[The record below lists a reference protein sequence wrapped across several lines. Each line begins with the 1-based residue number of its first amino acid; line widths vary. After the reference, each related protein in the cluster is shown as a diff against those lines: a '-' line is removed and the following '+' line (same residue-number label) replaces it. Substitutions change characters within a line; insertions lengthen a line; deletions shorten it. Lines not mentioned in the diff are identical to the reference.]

1 MHACTPES
9 CSSMEVD
16 PAAAQP
22 SPPARLTVNI
32 SRAPRRDLSVKSQ
45 RPPKLGS
52 RESKRNKSPPLPTAK
67 DKAKLPTTKSRV
79 ALVTSVKPLV
89 PAAER
94 RQPDFVAKPARKDA
108 DNEKASIVPDGAS
121 ASREGR
127 KFTVANVGN
136 NGRIFLRPTVRPA
149 NQRYP
154 QPTFVFPV
162 SPPGTAGFEPKVLAQ
177 HVREDASA
185 LGSQLTA
192 FSETPSPGVPLR
204 KAYFEHRTSLR
215 PGHRRAMSDSTIQES
230 SMAHEG
236 DTGAFKVII
245 SKPQDELKSKTAE
258 DIDVHG
264 HGYLQIAFP
273 SWKLG
278 TPRFSTRGTPFIR
291 GSSYAPT
298 EEYRLSTNS
307 IHRRSPLDRNSLHPD
322 SVTPGIATPSE
333 SHGQF
338 YSSTLLSPF
347 MASFSPQARLPTPPR
362 TTFVPTSIEITP
374 AMFDELTF
382 KPSCND
388 RSLVRLSPTSG
399 AVTAATPARLV
410 AEITSATFLDYELI
424 SDFFLSFRSFL
435 EPAALLC
442 MLVAR
447 FRWALAREDEVGT
460 VVRVRTFVAMRHWL
474 LNYFIDDFVVDY
486 QLRVSFCSL
495 INDFVSDLVSEGKH
509 IQPPM
514 KIVAELKKCWRR
526 ICAQYWDGPEFDA
539 MLGPEFPLTPGGI
552 AGHRDPK
559 LDPSFWD
566 TDTAPQLQ
574 ELVLSKTTRTRTSSF
589 HADVAQAGHVGSLLA
604 EDRRPGTPEQRPTDQ
619 LQRLQTSPTSV
630 ASLDVMSC
638 SFPARTT
645 KAAPAQIYSAHP
657 LTAHPVD
664 PSSIY
669 TPTDPVASTP
679 RALTGKRVRP
689 SHPHRRNVSQS
700 DSLHDHGSRDDK
712 VNHKNLELVVTMPY
726 AGSLVRGNLLP
737 PGQAFVDMGPPSTA
751 RDSRHTILQESM
763 QSALKEKP
771 SGSAMSSQGM
781 RRLMGSVRKALRT
794 RGGNTAASHSDFIL
808 LNSNTSRGV
817 TTNRVPGTAVIP
829 RSYDRL
835 TGLQHP
841 IRVDL
846 LGATVADHFKEA
858 VREEN
863 SIMSRDSQGR
873 AHAAKGGAEESEYS
887 PAIMD
892 NSDNVTEHGY
902 RPFSD
907 AGITMGSKS
916 IVIVDGTMPLDFATM
931 AGAIHGTIPG
941 FNNSA
946 YSLSDDHMAASDLH
960 LTPPTTPPGNGPRGN
975 TPRRSSF
982 ILSQHVHQPSVA
994 SDPLPPFVPDLATLG
1009 RSPASEDAQDAASIM
1024 TATRNSEHRSRFVSQ
1039 SNRQSTR
1046 KPPSSFTRHHRR
1058 QMSSRSYRSKGSLAH
1073 RRWVSIHSAMGAESV
1088 RSFDAT
1094 SYSGASVVSEV
1105 MPPPLRV
1112 LRRRPG
1118 GDLRGVENVTD
1129 LDGPVLHRSR
1139 SDGSLTTYSESCR
1152 SPSFQIPRRNSSGF
1166 VDIVSGDYSHYRSEV
1181 FSLGAMADHAP
1192 KSRNTHF
1199 NTHSSKPIMRP
1210 SFEAE
1215 AQKLA
1220 QIPDDVDDDG
1230 GVESALLKLE
1240 GRYEKR
1246 PPRLSIDQS
1255 ATPVGDEPHE
1265 YMASD
1270 EVGLENQ
1277 QHRHKHVGEEA
1288 IGLVNTTAGATA
1300 QISLLMPRR
1309 SDVTSFLS
1317 EASRE
1322 SYNSIPLL
1330 DRDLT
1335 PEGRRVKESRQWT
1348 DKSVLVG
1355 PDTPQDE
1362 HPDAF
1367 EALPAH
1373 PSHVESTRGRCARKD
1388 LRAREIHSFLDC
1400 ASDGASGISS
1410 ELSGEECLGLE
1421 GQPKFSTI
1429 QYSLGEEAP
1438 VTAEQAPETSTTNL
1452 IDLPSPPISLRQAL
1466 ALDPEAAM
1474 VPALQDRQIWSQ
1486 KRGTASANNTSDLAM
1501 YHDSLD
1507 RADLNVQSGLRHN
1520 EMSNQRLSI
1529 HLPFIL
1535 AFDSEILAQ
1544 QFTLIEKD
1552 ALNEIDWRELI
1563 EMRWKHDNT
1572 DPRSWVE
1579 FLRNH
1584 DTRGVEV
1591 VIARFNIMVKWVIS
1605 EIVLTQSVDER
1616 SQCIQKYLHIASHC
1630 RKYRN
1635 FATMSQIAIALTSN
1649 EIARLSRT
1657 WNMIPQA
1664 DLRTMAELEMLVS
1677 PTKNF
1682 YNLRAEMEGA
1692 CNTLDLGCIPFVGI
1706 YTHDLLFNAQR
1717 PSEVAS
1723 SPTTPALVNF
1733 ERCRIAA
1740 SIVKT
1745 LLRLLEASTQYYFQ
1759 PVEGIIERCL
1769 WMGALSDD
1777 QIRKHSE
1784 LLE

>member
-1 MHACTPES
+1 
-9 CSSMEVD
+9 MEVD
-16 PAAAQP
+16 PAAAQ
-22 SPPARLTVNI
+22 SPPSARLTVNI
-32 SRAPRRDLSVKSQ
+32 SRAPKRDLSVRSQ
-45 RPPKLGS
+45 KPPKLGL
-52 RESKRNKSPPLPTAK
+52 RESKLNKSPPRATTK
-67 DKAKLPTTKSRV
+67 DKSKLPITRTRV
-79 ALVTSVKPLV
+79 SPVVTVKPLV
-89 PAAER
+89 PASER
-94 RQPDFVAKPARKDA
+94 RHPEPVADVSKKDG
-108 DNEKASIVPDGAS
+108 DNAKASIVPDGGS

-136 NGRIFLRPTVRPA
+136 NGRIFLRPTIRPA

-154 QPTFVFPV
+154 QPKFVFPI
-162 SPPGTAGFEPKVLAQ
+162 SPPTTAGLEPKALPK
-177 HVREDASA
+177 HIREDASA
-185 LGSQLTA
+185 LEGSQLTT

-204 KAYFEHRTSLR
+204 KAYFEHRASLHPR
-215 PGHRRAMSDSTIQES
+215 HRRAMSDSTIQES
-230 SMAHEG
+230 SVAHEG

-245 SKPQDELKSKTAE
+245 SKPQEELRSKTAE
-258 DIDVHG
+258 DIDAD
-264 HGYLQIAFP
+264 GYLQVSIP

-298 EEYRLSTNS
+298 EEYRLSNNS
-307 IHRRSPLDRNSLHPD
+307 FFRRTPLDRNSLYPD
-322 SVTPGIATPSE
+322 STAPGMVSPSE
-333 SHGQF
+333 SQF
-338 YSSTLLSPF
+338 HASTLLSPF
-347 MASFSPQARLPTPPR
+347 SASFPPARLPAPSR

-374 AMFDELTF
+374 AMFDALTF
-382 KPSCND
+382 KPMCND
-388 RSLVRLSPTSG
+388 RSIVRLSPTTG

-435 EPAALLC
+435 EPAALLR

-447 FRWALAREDEVGT
+447 FRWALARDDEVGT

-486 QLRVSFCSL
+486 QLRVSFCIL
-495 INDFVSDLVSEGKH
+495 INNFVDDLISEGRQT
-509 IQPPM
+509 QPQM

-539 MLGPEFPLTPGGI
+539 TLGAEVPLTPGGI

-566 TDTAPQLQ
+566 MDAGTAPQIQ
-574 ELVLSKTTRTRTSSF
+574 ELVLSEKAPVPASSF
-589 HADVAQAGHVGSLLA
+589 FADVAQAGHIDSVLVDGH
-604 EDRRPGTPEQRPTDQ
+604 RPGTPEQRPTDQ

-638 SFPARTT
+638 SFPARAIKT
-645 KAAPAQIYSAHP
+645 APTQPYPAHP
-657 LTAHPVD
+657 LMAHPVD

-669 TPTDPVASTP
+669 TSPEPVASTP

-689 SHPHRRNVSQS
+689 TQPHRRNASQS
-700 DSLHDHGSRDDK
+700 DSLHDHGSRDEK
-712 VNHKNLELVVTMPY
+712 VTYNSTELIVTMPY

-737 PGQAFVDMGPPSTA
+737 PAQAFVDMGPPSTV
-751 RDSRHTILQESM
+751 RDSRQTILRASM
-763 QSALKEKP
+763 QSALKGKP
-771 SGSAMSSQGM
+771 TGSAMSSQGM

-794 RGGNTAASHSDFIL
+794 RGHHAAPHHSDFIL
-808 LNSNTSRGV
+808 LNSNGSRGV
-817 TTNRVPGTAVIP
+817 ATNRVPGTAVIP
-829 RSYDRL
+829 RSYDRV

-841 IRVDL
+841 LRVDL

-858 VREEN
+858 VKEEN
-863 SIMSRDSQGR
+863 STLSRDSQGP
-873 AHAAKGGAEESEYS
+873 AHAANAGASEVEYS
-887 PAIMD
+887 PAMID
-892 NSDNVTEHGY
+892 HSTGAPGLDH

-916 IVIVDGTMPLDFATM
+916 IVIVDGTMPLDFSTM
-931 AGAIHGTIPG
+931 AGALPGTVPG
-941 FNNSA
+941 FYDSVDT
-946 YSLSDDHMAASDLH
+946 LSDGHMAASDLQF
-960 LTPPTTPPGNGPRGN
+960 TPPMTPQGNGPRGD

-982 ILSQHVHQPSVA
+982 ILSQHVHQPSLV
-994 SDPLPPFVPDLATLG
+994 SDPLPP
-1009 RSPASEDAQDAASIM
+1009 
-1024 TATRNSEHRSRFVSQ
+1024 
-1039 SNRQSTR
+1039 
-1046 KPPSSFTRHHRR
+1046 
-1058 QMSSRSYRSKGSLAH
+1058 
-1073 RRWVSIHSAMGAESV
+1073 
-1088 RSFDAT
+1088 
-1094 SYSGASVVSEV
+1094 
-1105 MPPPLRV
+1105 
-1112 LRRRPG
+1112 
-1118 GDLRGVENVTD
+1118 
-1129 LDGPVLHRSR
+1129 
-1139 SDGSLTTYSESCR
+1139 
-1152 SPSFQIPRRNSSGF
+1152 
-1166 VDIVSGDYSHYRSEV
+1166 
-1181 FSLGAMADHAP
+1181 
-1192 KSRNTHF
+1192 
-1199 NTHSSKPIMRP
+1199 THSSKPIMRP
-1210 SFEAE
+1210 SFEVE

-1220 QIPDDVDDDG
+1220 QIPDDIDDDG

-1240 GRYEKR
+1240 GRYERK
-1246 PPRLSIDQS
+1246 PPRLSIDQKTAPAVGE
-1255 ATPVGDEPHE
+1255 ATDVIGGSSQQARTPADGDMDKQE
-1265 YMASD
+1265 
-1270 EVGLENQ
+1270 
-1277 QHRHKHVGEEA
+1277 HRHQHVGEA
-1288 IGLVNTTAGATA
+1288 AVDLVGTTGVTTG
-1300 QISLLMPRR
+1300 QTSLAVPRR

-1335 PEGRRVKESRQWT
+1335 PEGMRINQSREWT
-1348 DKSVLVG
+1348 DKSILVG

-1362 HPDAF
+1362 HADVFA
-1367 EALPAH
+1367 ALSTR
-1373 PSHVESTRGRCARKD
+1373 PSTMEGTRGRRMRKD
-1388 LRAREIHSFLDC
+1388 ANAREVHSFLDC
-1400 ASDGASGISS
+1400 DSDGASDISS
-1410 ELSGEECLGLE
+1410 DISSDELHGRE
-1421 GQPKFSTI
+1421 GGDPKPSTM
-1429 QYSLGEEAP
+1429 QTSLSDNAP
-1438 VTAEQAPETSTTNL
+1438 ATVEQVIETPATNVV
-1452 IDLPSPPISLRQAL
+1452 DLPSPPISLREAL
-1466 ALDPEAAM
+1466 ALGPEGVM
-1474 VPALQDRQIWSQ
+1474 VPALQDHQIWSQ
-1486 KRGTASANNTSDLAM
+1486 QQGTASANNVSDLAM

-1507 RADLNVQSGLRHN
+1507 RAQLSTQGGQPRNAVA
-1520 EMSNQRLSI
+1520 MQRLSI

-1563 EMRWKHDNT
+1563 DLRWKNDNT
-1572 DPRSWVE
+1572 NPRSWVE
-1579 FLRNH
+1579 FLRNP
-1584 DTRGVEV
+1584 DTHGVEV

-1605 EIVLTQSVDER
+1605 EIVLTQDVDER
-1616 SQCIQKYLHIASHC
+1616 SRCIQKYLHIASYC

-1657 WNMIPQA
+1657 WSMVPQA

-1692 CNTLDLGCIPFVGI
+1692 SNTPDLGCIPFVGI

-1723 SPTTPALVNF
+1723 SPSTPPLVNF

-1745 LLRLLEASTQYYFQ
+1745 LLRLLEASTQYHFH

-1769 WMGALSDD
+1769 WMGALSDE
-1777 QIRKHSE
+1777 QIRKNSE